1 MDGGGRFPEPLKPG
15 VSGTAVAHP
24 GSGPRTRARSAP
36 TRNAGD
42 VHAPGAAP
50 RAASKP
56 STKSATKSSVSLGA
70 LAMGG
75 KAFRRSPEQRRPRNG
90 LDRLARKV
98 PRFAGTGLLAG
109 FFLAATLA
117 GMSAGGQI
125 EAFFEEHGPAHHV
138 AARVLGFGID
148 EVTISGLAQ
157 LREREILAAAGIS
170 PTVALPFLDVAIARE
185 GLEALPLVQSAS
197 VRKLYP
203 DGVVVSIVEREPFAL
218 WQVDGELYVISEDGA
233 VIDMFRPDPRYVALP
248 HVVGESANQ
257 RLDEYFALI
266 NSGGAL
272 MQRIRA
278 GTLVAERRWTLTLD
292 NGMDVR
298 LPESDPVGALR
309 RLAAIEEAHGLLDK
323 DVIAIDL
330 RMPDRVVV
338 RLTEEAWAARA
349 TALEKKPMRGREV
362 RT

>member
-1 MDGGGRFPEPLKPG
+1 MDGGGRFAEPLS
-15 VSGTAVAHP
+15 SGF
-24 GSGPRTRARSAP
+24 SGAAAARAGAGQPIRGRSAAS
-36 TRNAGD
+36 RDSGG

-50 RAASKP
+50 RTN
-56 STKSATKSSVSLGA
+56 STFSAKSSVSLGA

-75 KAFRRSPEQRRPRNG
+75 KPFRRSPEQRRPRNG
-90 LDRLARKV
+90 IDRLARKV
-98 PRFAGTGLLAG
+98 PRFAGSGLLAG
-109 FFLAATLA
+109 FFLAVAVA

-138 AARVLGFGID
+138 AARLLGFGIK
-148 EVTISGLAQ
+148 EVTISGFAQ

-170 PTVALPFLDVAIARE
+170 PIVALPFLDVAIARE

-233 VIDMFRPDPRYVALP
+233 VIDMFRPDPRYVTLP
-248 HVVGESANQ
+248 HVVGEGAN
-257 RLDEYFALI
+257 RRMREYFALI
-266 NSGGAL
+266 NSAGPL

-309 RLAAIEEAHGLLDK
+309 RLVVIEEAHGLLEK

-330 RMPDRVVV
+330 RMSDRVVV

-349 TALEKKPMRGREV
+349 AALEKKPVRGREV

>member
-1 MDGGGRFPEPLKPG
+1 MDGGGRFAEPLRPG
-15 VSGTAVAHP
+15 TSGVAVAHP
-24 GSGPRTRARSAP
+24 GADPRARARSGRHRA
-36 TRNAGD
+36 AGGD
-42 VHAPGAAP
+42 LHAPGAAP
-50 RAASKP
+50 RAA
-56 STKSATKSSVSLGA
+56 TKSSFSPKSSFSLGA
-70 LAMGG
+70 FAIGG
-75 KAFRRSPEQRRPRNG
+75 GRSRPSPEQRRPRSE

-98 PRFAGTGLLAG
+98 PRFAGTGMLAG
-109 FFLAATLA
+109 FFLAVAVA

-138 AARVLGFGID
+138 AARVLGFGIE
-148 EVTISGLAQ
+148 EVTISGLVQ
-157 LREREILAAAGIS
+157 LREREILGAAGIA

-203 DGVVVSIVEREPFAL
+203 NGVVVSIVEREPFAL

-248 HVVGESANQ
+248 HVVGEGANK
-257 RLDEYFALI
+257 RLGEYFALVD
-266 NSGGAL
+266 SAGAL

-309 RLAAIEEAHGLLDK
+309 RLVAIEEAHGLLEK

-338 RLTEEAWAARA
+338 RLTEEAFAARA
-349 TALEKKPMRGREV
+349 STLEKRPVRGREV